1 MAPYGRLLLSVSLA
15 FLQFN
20 VGDAWN
26 RHFSLPRP
34 TATLSHRAAS
44 ALGKRLV
51 HQTEM
56 STCGYQDGDPKKFR
70 TAESGFNCRVDT
82 VNGLWGFCPTTV
94 IAATDCGLQGFC
106 VDSHSCSGGCGN
118 GDNSKLTTF
127 TCASLSETEKF
138 CSFAALTFGVD
149 QTYTYYACGGT
160 PTTIHYLASPTAQA
174 TPTNTNNVSKTSDA
188 SSKPTSV
195 NTSMAGSA
203 QPSSWTIASRTTAQS
218 SQANAKTD
226 SAAATSKSGSSR
238 GGDSD
243 GVKAD
248 SSPNTIG
255 TIIGGVIGGIAV
267 LCIFGLAAIYLLRRS
282 RSNRCNRSPSPN
294 LPAPLES
301 AETPGVNGYKYSNR
315 RTGGWG
321 PSELP
326 ASEYG
331 RPSLHPVELPT

>member
-1 MAPYGRLLLSVSLA
+1 
-15 FLQFN
+15 
-20 VGDAWN
+20 
-26 RHFSLPRP
+26 
-34 TATLSHRAAS
+34 
-44 ALGKRLV
+44 
-51 HQTEM
+51 M

-106 VDSHSCSGGCGN
+106 VDSHSCS
-118 GDNSKLTTF
+118 
-127 TCASLSETEKF
+127 
-138 CSFAALTFGVD
+138 ALTFGVD

-174 TPTNTNNVSKTSDA
+174 TPTNTNNVSKTSGA
-188 SSKPTSV
+188 SSKPASV
-195 NTSMAGSA
+195 NTSTASSA

-218 SQANAKTD
+218 SQANANTD
-226 SAAATSKSGSSR
+226 LAAATSKSGSSS

-243 GVKAD
+243 GVKAN

-255 TIIGGVIGGIAV
+255 TITGGVIGGIAV

-282 RSNRCNRSPSPN
+282 RSNRDDRSPSPN

-301 AETPGVNGYKYSNR
+301 AETSAVNGYKYSNR

-326 ASEYG
+326 GSEYG